1 MKSNKNE
8 ILRLYFEKKLKQV
21 DIAKKLN
28 ISKNA
33 VSKTL
38 KMDNRFEIEKNNRKE
53 LNKKKHNKKIQNI
66 VENKRRREKEKND
79 LDYLIL
85 KSLHQQ
91 ASLELSAGKK
101 VISNRAFRDWNTS
114 IYKFNKNSK
123 SYVLKNGI
131 NVGYGVPK
139 KIYWN

>member
-1 MKSNKNE
+1 
-8 ILRLYFEKKLKQV
+8 
-21 DIAKKLN
+21 
-28 ISKNA
+28 
-33 VSKTL
+33 
-38 KMDNRFEIEKNNRKE
+38 MDNRFEGEKNNRKE